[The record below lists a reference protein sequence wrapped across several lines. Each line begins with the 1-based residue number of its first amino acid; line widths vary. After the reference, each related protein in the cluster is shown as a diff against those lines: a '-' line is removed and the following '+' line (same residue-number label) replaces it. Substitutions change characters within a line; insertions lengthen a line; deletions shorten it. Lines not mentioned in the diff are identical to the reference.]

1 MANIEK
7 RVAQNGDISYRVKVR
22 LAGFPTETATFARI
36 TDAKRWAQETETRI
50 RDGRYFK
57 TAAAKKHTLA
67 ETIDRYIKNVL
78 PNKPKSIND
87 QTPQL
92 NWWKEQL
99 GQYALANISP
109 ALLSE
114 CRDKLAGEITVRSTK
129 RSPATVNRYMAALS
143 HVFSV
148 ATKEWGW
155 TEDNPFAKVT
165 KMKEPRG
172 RVRFLSESEREKL
185 FEACKQSQSEHLYLA
200 VLLCLATG
208 ARKMEIM
215 GLKWQDVDFQRGV
228 IVLHETKNGERRV
241 LPLTGKALTALK
253 EFANVAQGKSSDLIF
268 PSKTDPKKP
277 IDIRT
282 PWENALKNAEITDFR
297 FHDLRHSTASY
308 LAMNG
313 ATLAE
318 IAEVLGHK
326 TLNMVKRY
334 AHLSEAHT
342 MKVVESMNRRIF
354 GND

>member
-7 RVAQNGDISYRVKVR
+7 RVTQDGDTSYRVKVR
-22 LAGFPTETATFARI
+22 LKGFPTETATFSRI

-50 RDGRYFK
+50 REGRYFK
-57 TAAAKKHTLA
+57 ASAAKKHTLA
-67 ETIDRYIKNVL
+67 ESIDRYITNVL
-78 PNKPKSIND
+78 PNKPKAVSD
-87 QTPQL
+87 QTLQL
-92 NWWKEQL
+92 TWWKEQL
-99 GQYALANISP
+99 GQYTLANISP
-109 ALLSE
+109 ALISE
-114 CRDKLAGEITVRSTK
+114 CRDKLASEITVRNKK

-143 HVFSV
+143 HVFTI

-155 TEDNPFAKVT
+155 TEDNPFSKVT
-165 KMKEPRG
+165 KLREPRG
-172 RVRFLSESEREKL
+172 RVRFLSDSEREKL
-185 FEACKQSQSEHLYLA
+185 LQASKQSQSEHLYLA

-228 IVLHETKNGERRV
+228 IILHETKNGERRV
-241 LPLTGKALTALK
+241 LPLTGKALAALK
-253 EFANVAQGKSSDLIF
+253 EFADVSQGKPSELIF
-268 PSKTDPKKP
+268 PSNTNPKKP
-277 IDIRT
+277 VDIRT
-282 PWENALKNAEITDFR
+282 PWENALKNAEIPDFR

-354 GND
+354 GE